1 MTASPLRDGQD
12 SPAMTTASPP
22 GQRVATRPPGDGPG
36 TMAIAMVIVLG
47 SIMTVIDITIVN
59 VALGRLSQE
68 FHAPVATIQ
77 WVATGYT
84 LALATVIPATGW
96 AVGRFGTKRTYMA
109 SIGVFTLGSALAAL
123 AWDTG
128 SLIGFRALQG
138 LGGGMITPVAMTII
152 IRAAAPERMGRMM
165 SVLGIP
171 VLIGPLAGPILGG
184 WLVDSVSWRWI
195 FFVNVPIGALVLLLA
210 GRMFRAETPQPGHR
224 LDVPGLLMLS
234 PGLAAMIYG
243 LATGGEHGDF
253 GSAGVFVPTALGAA
267 LVVAFVIRGLTAR
280 HPLIDLRL
288 FRRRAFATAAVTLV
302 FYTGAYFGSMLLLP
316 LYYQVVRGQSATG
329 SGLLAIPQALATGIS
344 MQVASRLIDRVPP
357 GRLVP
362 VGIGL
367 ASTGFLIFTTQV
379 RADTPYWLL
388 ILPLM
393 LTGIGVGATIMPAMA
408 AATRNLES
416 EQVPGASTALNI
428 TQQVSAS
435 LGTALISV
443 VLATAMTDR
452 LPEVSGG
459 IGSVRGLPGPARQ
472 AIAPRLADA
481 FQHTYFWAVV
491 LMVLALVPA
500 LFLPRR
506 RPTK

>member
-1 MTASPLRDGQD
+1 VSTASPSARRSASEEDTAGVPPHDG
-12 SPAMTTASPP
+12 S
-22 GQRVATRPPGDGPG
+22 GVK
-36 TMAIAMVIVLG
+36 AIATVIVLG

-59 VALGRLSQE
+59 VALGRLAQE

-84 LALATVIPATGW
+84 LALATVIPTTGW
-96 AVGRFGTKRTYMA
+96 AVGRFGTKRTYLA
-109 SIGVFTLGSALAAL
+109 SIGLFTLGSALAGL

-152 IRAAAPERMGRMM
+152 IRAADPARMGRMM

-195 FFVNVPIGALVLLLA
+195 FFVNVPIGALVLVLA
-210 GRMFRAETPQPGHR
+210 ARILRTEAPRPGHR
-224 LDVPGLLMLS
+224 LDVAGLLMLS
-234 PGLAAMIYG
+234 PGLASMIYG
-243 LATGGEHGDF
+243 LATGGAHGDF
-253 GSAGVFVPTALGAA
+253 GSAQVFVPTTAGAA
-267 LVVAFVIRGLTAR
+267 LVIAFVIRGLTAR

-288 FRRRAFATAAVTLV
+288 FRRRPFATAAGTLV
-302 FYTGAYFGSMLLLP
+302 FFTSAYFGSMLLLP

-329 SGLLAIPQALATGIS
+329 SGLLTIPQALVTGIT
-344 MQVASRLIDRVPP
+344 MQVAGRLIDRVAPR
-357 GRLVP
+357 RLVP

-367 ASTGFLIFTTQV
+367 ASVGFLLFTTQV

-388 ILPLM
+388 IVPLTLM
-393 LTGIGVGATIMPAMA
+393 GMGVGMTIMPAMA
-408 AATRNLES
+408 AATRNLDTAE
-416 EQVPGASTALNI
+416 VPGATTALNI
-428 TQQVSAS
+428 NQQVSTS

-452 LPEVSGG
+452 LPEVSAG

-481 FQHTYFWAVV
+481 FQHTYVWAVI
-491 LMVLALVPA
+491 LMALALVPA

-506 RPTK
+506 RPAAGASRESRS

>member
-1 MTASPLRDGQD
+1 
-12 SPAMTTASPP
+12 MTTASPP
-22 GQRVATRPPGDGPG
+22 SQRVEARPPGDGPG

-68 FHAPVATIQ
+68 FRAPVATIQ

-109 SIGVFTLGSALAAL
+109 SIGVFTLGSALAGL

-138 LGGGMITPVAMTII
+138 LGGGMITPVAMTIV
-152 IRAAAPERMGRMM
+152 IRAASPERMGRMM

-210 GRMFRAETPQPGHR
+210 GRIFRTETPQPGHR

-253 GSAGVFVPTALGAA
+253 GSAGVFLPTALGAA

-302 FYTGAYFGSMLLLP
+302 FYTSAYFGSMLLLP

-344 MQVASRLIDRVPP
+344 MQIASRLIDRVPP

-367 ASTGFLIFTTQV
+367 ASTGFLLFTTQV
-379 RADTPYWLL
+379 RADTPYRLL
-388 ILPLM
+388 IVPLM

-408 AATRNLES
+408 AATRNLAS

-459 IGSVRGLPGPARQ
+459 IGSVRGLPAPARQ

-481 FQHTYFWAVV
+481 FQHTYVWAVV
-491 LMVLALVPA
+491 LMVVALVPA
-500 LFLPRR
+500 LFLPRS
-506 RPTK
+506 RPAADVKGSGS